1 MKKQSTFLSSY
12 VKAVEQSMKC
22 PSGLKL
28 SFKGLERWLSPALS
42 GSVPSTHMAA
52 HNCL

>member
-1 MKKQSTFLSSY
+1 MVSIKKINNRAGMMPQRLG
-12 VKAVEQSMKC
+12 VLIA
-22 PSGLKL
+22 L
-28 SFKGLERWLSPALS
+28 LEDP